1 MTKSDT
7 QKDYDNQE
15 IKDRVIIK
23 KQLCEKYLHITNPDY
38 IYPTVTDYPVDIY
51 FTATT
56 INNREV
62 PYVGEIKERLYPLAD
77 PKNKIT
83 YWMLELK
90 KINDLKNEKS
100 HIPLYINFF
109 PNNRILV
116 WNLNKIDFSKME
128 IKEMLLEKNTLED
141 NGKVMKKFYDLPSDW
156 ATLIKY

>member
-1 MTKSDT
+1 MKSD
-7 QKDYDNQE
+7 KEKEYDKQE
-15 IKDRVIIK
+15 LKDRAIIK
-23 KQLCEKYLHITNPDY
+23 KHLCENYLHITNPDY
-38 IYPTVTDYPVDIY
+38 IFPTVTDYPVDIY

-56 INNREV
+56 INNREI
-62 PYVGEIKERLYPLAD
+62 PYVGEIKEREYPLAD

-90 KINDLKNEKS
+90 KINDLKNEKN

-116 WNLNKIDFSKME
+116 WNLNKIDFSKLE

-156 ATLIKY
+156 ATLIRY

>member
-1 MTKSDT
+1 MKSDK
-7 QKDYDNQE
+7 QKEYDEQE
-15 IKDRVIIK
+15 LKDRTIIK
-23 KQLCEKYLHITNPDY
+23 KYLCENYLHITNPDY
-38 IYPTVTDYPVDIY
+38 IFPTVTDYPVDIY

-56 INNREV
+56 INNREI
-62 PYVGEIKERLYPLAD
+62 PYVGEIKEREYPLAD

-90 KINDLKNEKS
+90 KLNDLKNEKN

-116 WNLNKIDFSKME
+116 WNLNKIDFSKLE

-156 ATLIKY
+156 ATLIRY

>member
-1 MTKSDT
+1 MKSDK
-7 QKDYDNQE
+7 QKEYDEQE
-15 IKDRVIIK
+15 LKDRTIIK
-23 KQLCEKYLHITNPDY
+23 KYLCENYLHITNPDY
-38 IYPTVTDYPVDIY
+38 IFPTVTDYPVDIY

-56 INNREV
+56 INNREI
-62 PYVGEIKERLYPLAD
+62 PYVGEIKEREYPLAD

-90 KINDLKNEKS
+90 KLNDLKNEKN

-116 WNLNKIDFSKME
+116 WNLNKIDFSKLE

-141 NGKVMKKFYDLPSDW
+141 NGKVMKKFYDLPSDK
-156 ATLIKY
+156 ATLIRY

>member
-1 MTKSDT
+1 MINKNLKIE
-7 QKDYDNQE
+7 QL
-15 IKDRVIIK
+15 K
-23 KQLCEKYLHITNPDY
+23 KHLCENYLHITNPDY
-38 IYPTVTDYPVDIY
+38 IFPTVTDYPVDIY

-56 INNREV
+56 INNREI
-62 PYVGEIKERLYPLAD
+62 PYVGEIKEREYPLAD

-90 KINDLKNEKS
+90 KINDLKNEKN

-116 WNLNKIDFSKME
+116 WNLNKIDFSKLE

-156 ATLIKY
+156 ATLIRY